1 MSPRRC
7 RRPRPEACRP
17 PVSLACSTRPRSRG
31 SAGLPSTWASSSA
44 SSSSRWYSAAS
55 RRSSFP
61 LFLGVL
67 YLDFWLLAY
76 PHVASTYTRIA
87 FDRASARRHWF
98 LLLGLPPLVFAATAS
113 VSWFGGVLALNT
125 IYFCWQSWHYTR
137 QSHGIAR
144 AYRRAALPGVRGHD
158 RLSECVVF
166 GFPVWGL
173 LHRAH
178 QQTRG
183 VLRQPD
189 RPGRRPRRPGRRAGL
204 LALGALAAV
213 DPAPAPPGR
222 PPTSGAGPRPVR
234 ALARRHHHDQLP
246 GDLRHHRGWLFI
258 NIWHNAQYLLFVW
271 AQNARRFRGGREP
284 ARPFLSWLCQP
295 ASACTTP
302 RLPRPRRQLLLGL
315 LGLAADSMA
324 WQTLPLVLIC
334 HQTVNFHHY
343 IVDAVIWRSPR
354 PAPAR

>member
-1 MSPRRC
+1 MSV
-7 RRPRPEACRP
+7 ACESDRLDAP
-17 PVSLACSTRPRSRG
+17 ARQWLRGPAFDLTLILGVLVLALVLGGIASISF
-31 SAGLPSTWASSSA
+31 GL
-44 SSSSRWYSAAS
+44 
-55 RRSSFP
+55 FI
-61 LFLGVL
+61 GVL

-178 QQTRG
+178 QRPEEFYASPILQVDVPAPLVVAAG
-183 VLRQPD
+183 VFAIGALSLWTLRQL
-189 RPGRRPRRPGRRAGL
+189 RPGRRA
-204 LALGALAAV
+204 
-213 DPAPAPPGR
+213 
-222 PPTSGAGPRPVR
+222 TSGTGH
-234 ALARRHHHDQLP
+234 ALFVLSHVAITTISYLAFSDITA
-246 GDLRHHRGWLFI
+246 GWLFI

-295 ASACTTP
+295 AQ
-302 RLPRPRRQLLLGL
+302 RLHYAMVCLGL
-315 LGLAADSMA
+315 GGAFYFVLGEAAERMA

-343 IVDAVIWRSPR
+343 IVDSVIWRSPR
-354 PAPAR
+354 PAR

>member
-1 MSPRRC
+1 MPT
-7 RRPRPEACRP
+7 ACEPGLLDAPAQPWLRGP
-17 PVSLACSTRPRSRG
+17 AFDLGLIVGVFILALVLG
-31 SAGLPSTWASSSA
+31 GVASI
-44 SSSSRWYSAAS
+44 
-55 RRSSFP
+55 SFG

-113 VSWFGGVLALNT
+113 VSWFGGVVALNT

-178 QQTRG
+178 QRPEEFYASPIAQVDVPGPLVVAAG
-183 VLRQPD
+183 VFAIGALSLWTLRQL
-189 RPGRRPRRPGRRAGL
+189 RPGRHA
-204 LALGALAAV
+204 
-213 DPAPAPPGR
+213 
-222 PPTSGAGPRPVR
+222 TSGAGH
-234 ALARRHHHDQLP
+234 ALFVLSHVAITTISYLAISDITA
-246 GDLRHHRGWLFI
+246 GWLFI

-295 ASACTTP
+295 AQ
-302 RLPRPRRQLLLGL
+302 RLHYAAICLALGGTFYFL